1 MEAGGSVSCYH
12 ALFLGLLSIKRTSTP
27 LLLFLLRE
35 KTFHGRVLGP
45 QGLEC
50 YQAASAAGCQSL
62 ASTGSVDGGCRRP
75 LCATRSGP
83 RPLFAA
89 VRQELDKAAV
99 SMTRS
104 EVAWPPAPAPGA
116 RASSGRPSPRVG
128 VARSPEFQITGAI
141 DLYDLS

>member
-1 MEAGGSVSCYH
+1 MTLEAGGSVSCYH

-45 QGLEC
+45 RGLEC
-50 YQAASAAGCQSL
+50 YQAESAAGCQSL
-62 ASTGSVDGGCRRP
+62 ASRGSVDGGRRRP

-104 EVAWPPAPAPGA
+104 EVARPAGSGSWSTGELGAPLPA
-116 RASSGRPSPRVG
+116 RRCRPLSRVSDYG
-128 VARSPEFQITGAI
+128 SN
-141 DLYDLS
+141 